1 MKNIAESL
9 DSLRSRIRR
18 AEQKF
23 GRSPGSVRLIAV
35 SKTRPTADILEAM
48 KNGQL
53 EFGENYVQEAVEKVQ
68 TIGNPD
74 ITWHFIGP
82 VQSNKTGLIA
92 RNFHWVH
99 SIDRIKIARRLSDA
113 RPAQLPALNICL
125 QINIDDEAGKSGI
138 TPAEIPELLSAC
150 RELPGLRVRGLM
162 ALPAPCN
169 TFAEQRHSF
178 HRVKTLVMQLRDK
191 GEKLDILSMGTTN
204 DYEAA
209 IAEGA
214 NIIRV
219 GTAIFGSRS

>member
-9 DSLRSRIRR
+9 DLLRSSIRQ
-18 AEQKF
+18 AEQKY

-35 SKTRPTADILEAM
+35 SKTRPATDILEAM

-68 TIGNPD
+68 TIDNPD

-99 SIDRIKIARRLSDA
+99 SIDRIKIARRLSDV
-113 RPAQLPALNICL
+113 RPAHLPVLNICL
-125 QINIDDEAGKSGI
+125 QIKIDDEASKSGI
-138 TPAEIPELLSAC
+138 TPAEIPELLSVC
-150 RELPGLRVRGLM
+150 RELPGLKVRGLM
-162 ALPAPCN
+162 VLPAPCN
-169 TFAEQRHSF
+169 SFAEQRRSF
-178 HRVKTLVMQLRDK
+178 RRVKILAMHLRDK

-214 NIIRV
+214 NMIRI